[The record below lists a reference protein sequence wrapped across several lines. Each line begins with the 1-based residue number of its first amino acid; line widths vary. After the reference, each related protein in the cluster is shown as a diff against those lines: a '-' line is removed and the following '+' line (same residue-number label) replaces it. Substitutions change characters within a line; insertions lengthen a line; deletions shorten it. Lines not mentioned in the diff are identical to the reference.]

1 MRSKITVVLA
11 LAMTL
16 VTIVPASAKT
26 TSYAQC
32 AWAQCY

>member
-1 MRSKITVVLA
+1 MLSKITIALA

-16 VTIVPASAKT
+16 VTVVPASAKT
-26 TSYAQC
+26 VSYAQC

>member
-1 MRSKITVVLA
+1 MVSKITVALA
-11 LAMTL
+11 LAMT
-16 VTIVPASAKT
+16 VITVVPASAKT